1 MIGID
6 AIVYMLEKHGVFDL
20 CVKEIK
26 LESEDVAHL
35 VELYPDIA
43 EIGIPTLCGLPQGTV
58 SQQALP
64 QLCFYCRTSSHATI
78 LQTKEA
84 IDGSWKEL

>member
-1 MIGID
+1 M
-6 AIVYMLEKHGVFDL
+6 YLLRL

-26 LESEDVAHL
+26 LEREDIAHL

-43 EIGIPTLCGLPQGTV
+43 EIGIPTICGLTQGTV

-64 QLCFYCRTSSHATI
+64 QRCFYCRTSSHATI
-78 LQTKEA
+78 FYAKEA
-84 IDGSWKEL
+84 IDGSQSEALK

>member
-1 MIGID
+1 M
-6 AIVYMLEKHGVFDL
+6 YLLRL

-26 LESEDVAHL
+26 LESEDIAHL

-43 EIGIPTLCGLPQGTV
+43 EIGIPTTCGLPQGTV
-58 SQQALP
+58 FQQALP

-78 LQTKEA
+78 LHTKEA
-84 IDGSWKEL
+84 IDGSQKKL